1 MAEDADAVVIGAG
14 PNGLVAAA
22 ALARHGWRVL
32 VLEARGR
39 PGGAVHSE
47 EFTLPGYLHD
57 VGAAFFP
64 FADSPAFRHL
74 DLAGAGLRWGNARY
88 ESCHPAPD
96 GSCASIARDVDLA
109 AASFGPDGAAWRR
122 LADWRQRLGD
132 RLAAALLAPLPALGP
147 AWRLGPANGLRLAL
161 AGLRSPAGLARRL
174 FQTEAARRIIPG
186 LALHVDLGPEDFA
199 GAGLGLVLALLA
211 ASPGFRVPMGGA
223 RAITEALLRRLGEY
237 GGELR
242 LGQHVKEVLVRGRRA
257 VGVRTG
263 RGDEF
268 RARRAVLADVGA
280 PALYLRLL
288 RPRHVP
294 GWVRAAIRRFRY
306 GWGTFKV
313 DWALAGPVPWSAA
326 DARESA
332 VVHAGDSL
340 ADLIAFTRQ
349 VRAGRLPDNPYLVVG
364 QQSLV
369 DPGRAPPGGHTLW
382 AYSRVP
388 NRLAGGWARQ
398 REAFADR
405 IERRLE
411 GLAPGFRARIRGRAA
426 HSPEDLEAMDENLVG
441 GDLGGGS
448 ARFSQQL
455 FFRPVFPYF
464 RYRTPVRGLYLASAS
479 AHPGAGVHGAC
490 GFNAARMALADSG
503 ERLSP

>member
-1 MAEDADAVVIGAG
+1 
-14 PNGLVAAA
+14 
-22 ALARHGWRVL
+22 
-32 VLEARGR
+32 EAKGR
-39 PGGAVHSE
+39 PGGAVYSQ

-74 DLAGAGLRWGNARY
+74 DLAGAGLRWGNARH

-96 GSCASIARDVDLA
+96 GSCATIARYVDFTV
-109 AASFGPDGAAWRR
+109 ASFGPDGPAWRR

-147 AWRLGPANGLRLAL
+147 ALRLGPLNGLRLAL
-161 AGLRSPAGLARRL
+161 AGLRSPAGLARHL

-211 ASPGFRVPMGGA
+211 ASPGFRVPLGGA
-223 RAITEALLRRLGEY
+223 RALTEALLRPLGES
-237 GGELR
+237 GGELM
-242 LGQHVKEVLVRGRRA
+242 LGQHAAEVLVRGRRA

-306 GWGTFKV
+306 GWGTFKM
-313 DWALAGPVPWSAA
+313 DWALAGPVPW
-326 DARESA
+326 
-332 VVHAGDSL
+332 
-340 ADLIAFTRQ
+340 
-349 VRAGRLPDNPYLVVG
+349 
-364 QQSLV
+364 
-369 DPGRAPPGGHTLW
+369 
-382 AYSRVP
+382 
-388 NRLAGGWARQ
+388 
-398 REAFADR
+398 
-405 IERRLE
+405 
-411 GLAPGFRARIRGRAA
+411 
-426 HSPEDLEAMDENLVG
+426 
-441 GDLGGGS
+441 
-448 ARFSQQL
+448 
-455 FFRPVFPYF
+455 
-464 RYRTPVRGLYLASAS
+464 
-479 AHPGAGVHGAC
+479 
-490 GFNAARMALADSG
+490 
-503 ERLSP
+503 